1 MAHGLTRE
9 APAEQIHRRQIP
21 GGDGLDIVVAGDMR
35 PVLGKDTAAVG
46 IGFNL
51 PLHGMPRPLQTQVQ
65 TADAAKQRAHGH
77 CRRLPV

>member
-21 GGDGLDIVVAGDMR
+21 GGDGLDIVVAGDVR

-51 PLHGMPRPLQTQVQ
+51 PADGMPRPLQTQIQ
-65 TADAAKQRAHGH
+65 TADTGEEGSNCHQVMIAY
-77 CRRLPV
+77 